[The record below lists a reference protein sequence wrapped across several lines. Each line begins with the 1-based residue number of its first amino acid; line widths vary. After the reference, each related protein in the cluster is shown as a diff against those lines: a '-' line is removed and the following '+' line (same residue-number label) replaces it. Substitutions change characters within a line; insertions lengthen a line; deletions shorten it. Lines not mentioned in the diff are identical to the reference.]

1 MRAGSEQPRAWL
13 RARMAEAS
21 SARPLVVLGLS
32 KRSVGTLGTHD
43 RLSLVPACFK
53 MTGLAEL
60 VACVVTV
67 AAVSLAA
74 IDFFQQLR
82 ESIRHP
88 LLDDLVEHRVQGLA
102 ELVLHVSAEP
112 ATRFSHLNVGLH
124 HRT

>member
-1 MRAGSEQPRAWL
+1 MRASSEQPRAWL

-21 SARPLVVLGLS
+21 SARPLVLGLS
-32 KRSVGTLGTHD
+32 KRSVGTRGTYH
-43 RLSLVPACFK
+43 RLSLVPTCFK
-53 MTGLAEL
+53 MTGFAEL
-60 VACVVTV
+60 VACVVAG
-67 AAVSLAA
+67 AALNLAA
-74 IDFFQQLR
+74 INFFQQLR